1 MLGFCKGGLRHRCRT
16 AVTGLASFLVLV
28 WIGSGTGSWWSPP
41 TASTVPSLGEGVV
54 SGVFVAAAGC
64 TALVMWRKHA
74 GAVAGWTVATG
85 ALVAAQALLV
95 TLIALHTE
103 PPRGAFTQVLLLT
116 VGVLGMIGV
125 VVPLLA
131 PERARRVVDETFV
144 IGLGL
149 GLVAAGHLL
158 LQFPRM
164 HPPSPLMQLLIGVLL
179 ATHLLSAV
187 LVLQQRAAPRPISAL
202 LLATVG
208 VVVLGQLVPPI
219 GLAGGTVDAGL
230 WLARTALGA
239 AWLGIAWATLRRTLE
254 EDRQRIDSF
263 EHVLVDANREQR
275 ERMHELRST
284 IAGLVTGSAMLDRE
298 DIPSEVRERLWASL
312 RRELDR
318 MERLLAGAGPQVT
331 DLRLDEALGQI
342 LDLQRLKG
350 RHVELHSTGDV
361 VRAPFDALAEV
372 LNILVDNA
380 AKHGGTDE
388 SLVEVN
394 RRDEETVD
402 ITVTDFGRGIPHEQR
417 PQIFEWGKRG
427 TESRGEGIGLNV
439 ARRLVTEAGG
449 SLRLA
454 DRDGAGSSFVISLP
468 AARRSP
474 ENGPE
479 PIRLVAPRVA
489 TPGPA
494 TSDLTMEDGRAW
506 RVTG

>member
-1 MLGFCKGGLRHRCRT
+1 MLGFCRGNMRHRCRT
-16 AVTGLASFLVLV
+16 GVTGLASFLVLV
-28 WIGSGTGSWWSPP
+28 WIGSGTDHAWWSPP
-41 TASTVPSLGEGVV
+41 SASTAPSLGEGVV

-74 GAVAGWTVATG
+74 GAVAGWIVATG
-85 ALVAAQALLV
+85 ALVAAQALGV
-95 TLIALHTE
+95 TLIALHSA
-103 PPRGAFTQVLLLT
+103 PPRGTLVQLLLLA
-116 VGVLGMIGV
+116 VGLVGMIGV

-131 PERARRVVDETFV
+131 PERVRRVVDETFV

-158 LQFPRM
+158 LQFPRVQ
-164 HPPSPLMQLLIGVLL
+164 PPSSMMQLLIGVLL

-187 LVLQQRAAPRPISAL
+187 LVLQQRAASRPVSAL
-202 LLATVG
+202 LLVTVG
-208 VVVLGQLVPPI
+208 VVVLGQLVPPT
-219 GLAGGTVDAGL
+219 GLAGGSIDAAL
-230 WLARTALGA
+230 WLARTAVGA

-254 EDRQRIDSF
+254 DEQRRIDSF
-263 EHVLVDANREQR
+263 EHVLVDATREQR

-298 DIPSEVRERLWASL
+298 DLPSETRERLWTSL

-318 MERLLAGAGPQVT
+318 MERMLAGTGPQAT
-331 DLRLDEALGQI
+331 DLRLDDALTKI

-361 VRAPFDALAEV
+361 VRAPYDALSEV

-388 SLVEVN
+388 SVVEVM

-427 TESRGEGIGLNV
+427 TGSRGEGIGLNV
-439 ARRLVTEAGG
+439 AQRLVTEAGG

-468 AARRSP
+468 AVRRSP
-474 ENGPE
+474 ENDLQPT
-479 PIRLVAPRVA
+479 RLVPSAPA
-489 TPGPA
+489 MP
-494 TSDLTMEDGRAW
+494 DLTMEDGRAW
-506 RVTG
+506 RFSG

>member
-1 MLGFCKGGLRHRCRT
+1 MLGFCKGELRHRCRT
-16 AVTGLASFLVLV
+16 RITGLASFLVLV
-28 WIGSGTGSWWSPP
+28 WIGSGTDGAWWSPP

-85 ALVAAQALLV
+85 ALVAAQALVV
-95 TLIALHTE
+95 TLVALHTE
-103 PPRGAFTQVLLLT
+103 PPRGALTQVLLLT
-116 VGVLGMIGV
+116 VGMVGMIGV

-158 LQFPRM
+158 LQFPRVN
-164 HPPSPLMQLLIGVLL
+164 PPSPLMQLLIGVLL

-187 LVLQQRAAPRPISAL
+187 IVLQQRAAPRPITAL

-208 VVVLGQLVPPI
+208 VVVLGQLVPPT

-230 WLARTALGA
+230 WLARTAVGA
-239 AWLGIAWATLRRTLE
+239 AWLGIAWAALRRTLE

-263 EHVLVDANREQR
+263 EHVLVDATREQR

-298 DIPSEVRERLWASL
+298 DIAGETRERLWASL

-318 MERLLAGAGPQVT
+318 MERLLAGTGPQTT
-331 DLRLDEALGQI
+331 DLPLDEALSKI

-361 VRAPFDALAEV
+361 VRAPFDALSEV

-380 AKHGGTDE
+380 ATHGGVDH
-388 SLVEVN
+388 SVVEVV

-402 ITVTDFGRGIPHEQR
+402 IRVSDEGRGIPPEQR
-417 PQIFEWGKRG
+417 DRIFDWGLRG
-427 TESRGEGIGLNV
+427 EDSPGEGIGLNL
-439 ARRLVTEAGG
+439 AQRLMIEDGG

-454 DRDGAGSSFVISLP
+454 EHEGTGSSFVITLP
-468 AARRSP
+468 AARRP
-474 ENGPE
+474 VDDVP
-479 PIRLVAPRVA
+479 
-489 TPGPA
+489 PG
-494 TSDLTMEDGRAW
+494 SRRAW
-506 RVTG
+506 TY

>member
-1 MLGFCKGGLRHRCRT
+1 MLGFCKGELRHRCRT
-16 AVTGLASFLVLV
+16 RITGLASFLVLV
-28 WIGSGTGSWWSPP
+28 WIGSGTDGAWWSPP

-85 ALVAAQALLV
+85 ALVAAQALVV
-95 TLIALHTE
+95 TLVALHTE

-116 VGVLGMIGV
+116 VGMLGMIGV

-158 LQFPRM
+158 LQFPRVN
-164 HPPSPLMQLLIGVLL
+164 PPSPLMQLLIGVLL

-187 LVLQQRAAPRPISAL
+187 IVLQQRAAPRPITAL

-208 VVVLGQLVPPI
+208 VVVLGQLVPPT

-230 WLARTALGA
+230 WLARTAVGA
-239 AWLGIAWATLRRTLE
+239 AWLGIAWAALRRTLE

-263 EHVLVDANREQR
+263 EHVLVDATREQR

-298 DIPSEVRERLWASL
+298 DIAGETRERLWASL

-318 MERLLAGAGPQVT
+318 MERLLAGTGPQTT
-331 DLRLDEALGQI
+331 DLPLDEALSKI

-361 VRAPFDALAEV
+361 VRAPFDALSEV

-394 RRDEETVD
+394 RRDDETVD
-402 ITVTDFGRGIPHEQR
+402 ITVTDFGRGIPADQR
-417 PQIFEWGKRG
+417 TEIFEWGRRG
-427 TESRGEGIGLNV
+427 TDSPGEGIGLHL
-439 ARRLVTEAGG
+439 AQRLMTEDGG

-454 DRDGAGSSFVISLP
+454 ETAKKGVGSSFVISLP

-474 ENGPE
+474 EN
-479 PIRLVAPRVA
+479 
-489 TPGPA
+489 
-494 TSDLTMEDGRAW
+494 DLSLEDSRAW
-506 RVTG
+506 RRSG

>member
-1 MLGFCKGGLRHRCRT
+1 MLGFCRGDLRHRCRMGI
-16 AVTGLASFLVLV
+16 TGLASFLVLV
-28 WIGSGTGSWWSPP
+28 WIGSGTDRAWWSPP

-64 TALVMWRKHA
+64 AALVMWRKHA
-74 GAVAGWTVATG
+74 GAVAGWTVVTG
-85 ALVAAQALLV
+85 ALIAAQALVV
-95 TLIALHTE
+95 TLIALQST
-103 PPRGAFTQVLLLT
+103 PPRPPVVQLLMLT
-116 VGVLGMIGV
+116 IGVVGMLGV
-125 VVPLLA
+125 VVPLLV
-131 PERARRVVDETFV
+131 PERVRRVCDETFV
-144 IGLGL
+144 ISLGL

-158 LQFPRM
+158 LQFPRT
-164 HPPSPLMQLLIGVLL
+164 HPPSPAMQLLIGVLL
-179 ATHLLSAV
+179 ATHVLAAV
-187 LVLQQRAAPRPISAL
+187 LVLQQRAASRPISAL

-208 VVVLGQLVPPI
+208 VVVLGQLVPPS
-219 GLAGGTVDAGL
+219 GLAGGSIDAGL
-230 WLARTALGA
+230 WLARTAVGA
-239 AWLGIAWATLRRTLE
+239 AWLGIAWAALRRTLE
-254 EDRQRIDSF
+254 EERQRIDSF
-263 EHVLVDANREQR
+263 EHVLVDATREQR
-275 ERMHELRST
+275 ERLHELRST
-284 IAGLVTGSAMLDRE
+284 VAGLVSGSALLDRE
-298 DIPSEVRERLWASL
+298 DLTTETRERLWASL

-318 MERLLAGAGPQVT
+318 MERMLTGTGPTVS
-331 DLRLDEALGQI
+331 DLRLDDALGQI

-388 SLVEVN
+388 SVVEVM

-402 ITVTDFGRGIPHEQR
+402 ITVTDFGCGIPRDQR

-439 ARRLVTEAGG
+439 ARRLVSEAGG

-474 ENGPE
+474 ENDPGPT
-479 PIRLVAPRVA
+479 RLTPPALA
-489 TPGPA
+489 TPE
-494 TSDLTMEDGRAW
+494 LTTGDGRAW
-506 RVTG
+506 RISG